1 VFEIT
6 PAQETDDDVLG
17 RLPVAPS
24 VAFNSFSSGADG
36 QSECLDGTR
45 ADILRKIDEWAAS
58 TTLPCVFWLCGMAG
72 RGKTTI
78 ARTIARTYSG
88 IGQLGASFFFSDSSG
103 NTNEP
108 SRLFT
113 TIAFQLAAS
122 TSCQGLKGRIVNA
135 VRTHPQVAEEVL
147 SDQWRKLIV
156 DPLKSHQSG
165 LTGPPV
171 VLVVLDALDECVGH
185 HSDILACLSQA
196 QEITTVRLCIL
207 VTSRPEK
214 RIADVF
220 NFLYPLSLY
229 PWADLQPPRPPPNR
243 QPNQQTNPQP
253 NQQQPNQQQLNQ
265 QQLNQQQL
273 NQQQLN
279 QQQLNQQQLN
289 QQQLNQQQLN
299 QQQPNQQQPNQ
310 QQPNQQQPNQQQPNQ
325 QQPNQQS
332 VPQPI
337 TTNRLSLDDVPL
349 EQVGKD
355 IASFYTAQLNS
366 LALRERTADNGP
378 DPGWQATPDIID
390 ALVRKAAGLFIYGV
404 KDLAPGLVSRCI
416 PPDLQYACI
425 NWAQHLFESRLNFVP
440 DVRKLLED
448 FLPRLFLPW
457 LEAMSLIGKYP
468 DAITALTRV
477 SEWLLVSGL
486 LLVLI

>member
-1 VFEIT
+1 MFEIT

-196 QEITTVRLCIL
+196 QEITTVRLRIL

-265 QQLNQQQL
+265 QQL
-273 NQQQLN
+273 
-279 QQQLNQQQLN
+279 
-289 QQQLNQQQLN
+289 
-299 QQQPNQQQPNQ
+299 
-310 QQPNQQQPNQQQPNQ
+310 NQQQPNQ